1 MLAVHAAD
9 TDADPSPGFPGRS
22 PPPPPPWHSSVPV
35 ARPATPPR
43 RRRRLQLGGLPP
55 QCPHPTPHPSD
66 FTAAAAAAA
75 SGRVWPSTESTL
87 AWTPILPPTT
97 TVTPRLPAPPAT
109 GAATS
114 SLAWLPSQEWPQ
126 ASGGGVHSPH

>member
-9 TDADPSPGFPGRS
+9 TDTDPSPGLPGCS
-22 PPPPPPWHSSVPV
+22 PPAASTVALQRASGPPGDPP
-35 ARPATPPR
+35 PPR

-75 SGRVWPSTESTL
+75 SGRVWPSTESTP
-87 AWTPILPPTT
+87 AWTPIACGRRERETL
-97 TVTPRLPAPPAT
+97 R
-109 GAATS
+109 
-114 SLAWLPSQEWPQ
+114 SQC
-126 ASGGGVHSPH
+126 